1 MGTRIEKA
9 RHGVATVL
17 EAGARRLRN
26 WGIERTSASPS
37 LLPLTPKYDPAKHD
51 VYFDVIE
58 AALSDPTREVRNIAL
73 TGSYGVGKS
82 SILTEVAGRHS
93 KDVIAVSLSTLGFP
107 DDEPLPAGDAAK
119 AASTKTNRI
128 QKEIVK
134 QLLYSQDPLKT
145 PGSRYHRTTRFRFW
159 RTLWLSA
166 LFSLP
171 IALVFF
177 LAGWTADIASL
188 VPGVDDSAWL
198 GHAVVFSG
206 STLLLLGFFAVFH
219 NRIQIEKLGA
229 GAATISL
236 SAKSATYFDEYL
248 DEIVYFFEVVK
259 RDIVIF
265 EDIDRFDDAHIFE
278 TLRSLNSILN
288 GAHQLKGRKV
298 RFIYAIKDSIFD
310 ELGTRAAKEEISNG
324 EEQSTAEKKP
334 TTKGLRQ
341 DATEAEIARANR
353 TKFFDLV
360 VPVVPF
366 ITHRSARDL
375 LVQTLGSELQHG
387 VSDELIDLAAKYVA
401 DMRLIKNVRNEY
413 AIFKRQII
421 DTGSLELSEDHLF
434 AMVLYKSTHLSD
446 FELIKLGKS
455 NLDLLYRDGRAL
467 VNDNIRAL
475 SATIRTARQSRPTAS
490 ISPTVAQELGD
501 LLIEHIARTFR
512 HLDLTPKNVQQTMA
526 GEDASNAVLRTPA
539 FWQKFAS
546 TDGTVEVRHY
556 ISQRRSHEVVR
567 FTRKDVAE
575 ALGRQIES
583 ADWIAAERERLDKL
597 VAKAVDDRDF
607 LAHADMSD
615 LMARSDFKLTVDEE
629 QVSFDELAEQH
640 LTSEMAVQLVEA
652 GYIDRNFTLYT
663 STFYADRVSAN
674 ATNFILKN
682 VDPNVVDLYF
692 VLDHD
697 EVEAVLRERGRS
709 VLSEK
714 AAYNIS
720 IVDYLVT
727 NDRAGLDVLIG
738 RLHRAGEDELELLHA
753 YLDRGAHAAELVS
766 ALAPRWDGI
775 FSFIVDAGLEE
786 RVARQLI
793 DAAIRASSGDVTY
806 GANEQV
812 RDFLIASY
820 RELDVFMSAQT
831 SATDAERA
839 AALVS
844 SADVLIPALQGL
856 APTVLAALVTAGDYA
871 LTRDNLLV
879 ALGEVGHSLSLDAI
893 KASSAE
899 VYKRVLDDVTGY
911 LAVLE
916 SNDVTVTRDAS
927 FLAVLKDVLKTDVAQ
942 LPAVIGRASTECA
955 VTTLTDIS
963 SDVWEPLAEHDR
975 FPLSFPNVKSYVNE
989 IGLDEHLTRRL
1000 GRAGKI
1006 ETEGGAD
1013 EAEKTALARELLGAT
1028 VAFPS
1033 TKLRAEL
1040 AGSLRL
1046 EEYLDASTIP
1056 SPTGEYVGWL
1066 IVEDIIEDDA
1076 TAFAVIPA
1084 ADVDGLAFAISK
1096 SETFAD
1102 FMSPTQIGPA
1112 AVGAVVAHNLVP
1124 PLIKQR
1130 IVARFTEFTAGTS
1143 RAELTVVAR
1152 YAADNDLD
1160 LTFDEVL
1167 RLSQEGVDT
1176 ALVLALLQSHLPS
1189 LGAAELALVLVPLG
1203 GEYVKLSAANGK
1215 HPHVPATHANRALV
1229 ARLDELDIVST
1240 YAESYGEIRAHMK
1253 QTDIH

>member
-1 MGTRIEKA
+1 MRKKPMKLQE
-9 RHGVATVL
+9 VATSAL
-17 EAGARRLRN
+17 EASAKWLRSL
-26 WGIERTSASPS
+26 GTKAPSEQSPS
-37 LLPLTPKYDPAKHD
+37 LLPLTPKYDPAKHGI
-51 VYFDVIE
+51 YFDVIE
-58 AALSDPTREVRNIAL
+58 AALSDPAREVRNIAL

-82 SILTEVAGRHS
+82 SILTEVAARHS

-159 RTLWLSA
+159 RTLRLSA
-166 LFSLP
+166 LLSLS

-177 LAGWTADIASL
+177 LAGWTTTIASL
-188 VPGVDDSAWL
+188 VPGSDDAAWL

-288 GAHQLKGRKV
+288 GAHQLKGRKI

-310 ELGTRAAKEEISNG
+310 ELGTRAAKEEISGG
-324 EEQSTAEKKP
+324 EEQLTEEKKP
-334 TTKGLRQ
+334 TAKGVRQ

-375 LVQTLGSELQHG
+375 LVQTLGSDLQHG

-455 NLDLLYRDGRAL
+455 NLDTLYRDGRTL

-475 SATIRTARQSRPTAS
+475 STSIRSARQSRPTAS
-490 ISPTVAQELGD
+490 ISPTEAQELGD

-512 HLDLTPKNVQQTMA
+512 HLGLTPQHDQQMMA
-526 GEDASNAVLRTPA
+526 GEDASNAVLRTSA
-539 FWQKFAS
+539 FWEKFAA
-546 TDGTVEVRHY
+546 TDGTVEVQHY
-556 ISQRRSHEVVR
+556 RSQLGRYEVVS
-567 FTRKDVAE
+567 FSRKDVAE

-583 ADWIAAERERLDKL
+583 ADWIARERERIDKNL
-597 VAKAVDDRDF
+597 ANAVADRDF

-615 LMARSDFKLTVDEE
+615 LMARSDFKVKVDEM
-629 QVSFDELAEQH
+629 QVSFDELAKQR
-640 LTSEMAVQLVEA
+640 LTSEMAVRLVEA

-663 STFYADRVSAN
+663 STFYSDRVSAN

-692 VLDHD
+692 ALDHA

-709 VLSEK
+709 VLSER

-727 NDRAGLDVLIG
+727 NDRAGVDLLIG
-738 RLHRAGEDELELLHA
+738 RLLRTGEDELELLHA
-753 YLDRGAHAAELVS
+753 YLDGGAHAAELVS

-775 FSFIVDAGLEE
+775 FSFVVDAGLKES
-786 RVARQLI
+786 VARKLI
-793 DAAIRASSGDVTY
+793 DAAIRVSSGDITY
-806 GANEQV
+806 GANERV
-812 RDFLIASY
+812 RDFLVASY
-820 RELDVFMSAQT
+820 RELDVFVSAQT
-831 SATDAERA
+831 SATDAARA

-844 SADVLIPALQGL
+844 STEVLIPALQGL
-856 APTVLAALVTAGDYA
+856 APAVLAALVTAGDYA

-879 ALGEVGHSLSLDAI
+879 ALGEAGHSLSLDAI
-893 KASSAE
+893 KASSEE
-899 VYKRVLDDVTGY
+899 VYERVLDDVTGY

-916 SNDVTVTRDAS
+916 TNDVTVTEDAS
-927 FLAVLKDVLKTDVAQ
+927 FVAVLEDVLKADAAQ

-955 VTTLTDIS
+955 VTTLTDVS

-975 FPLSFPNVKSYVNE
+975 FPLSFPNVKSYVDE
-989 IGLDEHLTRRL
+989 VGLDEHLTRRL
-1000 GRAGKI
+1000 GGAGKI
-1006 ETEGGAD
+1006 ETEDGAD

-1028 VAFPS
+1028 AEFPS
-1033 TKLRAEL
+1033 AKRRAEL

-1046 EEYLDASTIP
+1046 KEYLEASTIP

-1066 IVEDIIEDDA
+1066 IAEEIIEDDA

-1096 SETFAD
+1096 SDNVAD

-1112 AVGAVVAHNLVP
+1112 AVGAVVAHDLVP

-1130 IVARFTEFTAGTS
+1130 IVARFTEFTGGTS
-1143 RAELTVVAR
+1143 RAGLTIVAR
-1152 YAADNDLD
+1152 YATDSGLD

-1167 RLSQEGVDT
+1167 RLSQEGVDP
-1176 ALVLALLQSHLPS
+1176 ALVLALLQNHLPS

-1203 GEYVKLSAANGK
+1203 GEYEKLSVANGK

-1240 YAESYGEIRAHMK
+1240 YGESYGEIRAHMK
-1253 QTDIH
+1253 QS

>member
-1 MGTRIEKA
+1 MGIRIEKM
-9 RHGVATVL
+9 RRGVATVL
-17 EAGARRLRN
+17 EAGATGLRN
-26 WGIERTSASPS
+26 WGTVRASDSPS
-37 LLPLTPKYDPAKHD
+37 LLPLTPKYEPAKHG

-93 KDVIAVSLSTLGFP
+93 KDVISVSLSTLGFP

-159 RTLWLSA
+159 RTMWRSA
-166 LFSLP
+166 LLSLP

-177 LAGWTADIASL
+177 LAGWTAAIASL
-188 VPGVDDSAWL
+188 VSGAGDSAWL
-198 GHAVVFSG
+198 AHAVVFSG

-265 EDIDRFDDAHIFE
+265 EDIDRFDNAHIFE
-278 TLRSLNSILN
+278 TLRALNSILN
-288 GAHQLKGRKV
+288 GAHQLKGRKI

-310 ELGTRAAKEEISNG
+310 ELGTRAAKEEISGG

-334 TTKGLRQ
+334 VAKGVRQ

-401 DMRLIKNVRNEY
+401 DMRLIKNIRNEY
-413 AIFKRQII
+413 AIFRRQII

-475 SATIRTARQSRPTAS
+475 SASIRTARQSRPTAS

-512 HLDLTPKNVQQTMA
+512 HLGLTPQKDQQTMA

-539 FWQKFAS
+539 FWEKFAS
-546 TDGTVEVRHY
+546 TDGTVEVRY
-556 ISQRRSHEVVR
+556 YRSQVGRHEVVG
-567 FTRKDVAE
+567 FSRKDVAE

-583 ADWIAAERERLDKL
+583 EDWIAAERERLDKL
-597 VAKAVDDRDF
+597 VAKAVADRDV

-615 LMARSDFKLTVDEE
+615 LMARSDFKLKVDEK
-629 QVSFDELAEQH
+629 QVSFDELTKLR
-640 LTSEMAVQLVEA
+640 LTSEMAVRLVEA

-663 STFYADRVSAN
+663 STFYTDRVSAN

-692 VLDHD
+692 ALDHA
-697 EVEAVLRERGRS
+697 EVEAVLRERGRG

-714 AAYNIS
+714 AAYNLS

-738 RLHRAGEDELELLHA
+738 RLHRAGEDELELLDA
-753 YLDRGAHAAELVS
+753 YLNGGAHAAELVS

-786 RVARQLI
+786 SVARQLI

-812 RDFLIASY
+812 RDFLVASY
-820 RELDVFMSAQT
+820 RELDVFMSPQT
-831 SATDAERA
+831 SATDAKRA
-839 AALVS
+839 TALVS
-844 SADVLIPALQGL
+844 SADVLIPGLQGL
-856 APTVLAALVTAGDYA
+856 APTVLAALVAAGGYA

-879 ALGEVGHSLSLDAI
+879 ALGEAGHSLSLDAI
-893 KASSAE
+893 KASSEE
-899 VYKRVLDDVTGY
+899 VYERILNDVTGY

-916 SNDVTVTRDAS
+916 SNDVTVTDDAS
-927 FLAVLKDVLKTDVAQ
+927 FVAVLEDVLRADAAQ
-942 LPAVIGRASTECA
+942 LPAVIGRAPTECA
-955 VTTLTDIS
+955 VTTLTDIPN
-963 SDVWEPLAEHDR
+963 DVWEPLAEHDR
-975 FPLSFPNVKSYVNE
+975 FPLSFPNVKSYFDE

-1000 GRAGKI
+1000 GGAGII
-1006 ETEGGAD
+1006 ETEDGAD

-1028 VAFPS
+1028 AAFPS

-1046 EEYLDASTIP
+1046 KKYLDASTIP
-1056 SPTGEYVGWL
+1056 SPAGEYVGWL
-1066 IVEDIIEDDA
+1066 IVEKIIEDDA

-1096 SETFAD
+1096 SKTFAD

-1112 AVGAVVAHNLVP
+1112 AVGAVVAHKLVP

-1130 IVARFTEFTAGTS
+1130 IVERFTEFTAGTS
-1143 RAELTVVAR
+1143 RAGLTIVAR
-1152 YAADNDLD
+1152 YAADSGLV

-1176 ALVLALLQSHLPS
+1176 ALVLALLQSHLQS

-1203 GEYVKLSAANGK
+1203 GEFEKLSAANGK
-1215 HPHVPATHANRALV
+1215 HPRIPATPANRALV

-1240 YAESYGEIRAHMK
+1240 YAESHGQIRAHMK